1 MHLLDKVHLSDWLQ
15 RLSDLTI
22 SREVLE
28 PLIFQLAVIL
38 AAFLLAWGFR
48 AATRS
53 WIDRLAQRIV
63 AQFRALRIPAELL
76 GLMVFCYA
84 WLELVVARRGIAEF
98 GGESRFVGVAASLTG
113 LWIVLR
119 ASALLLRDALLAR
132 AVATVAWIVFALD
145 ILGLLAPTQAALDN
159 LAITIGT
166 LRLSVLLVLKAAFIV
181 AILLWIAHGLARVI
195 STRLQRV
202 AALSP
207 SVQVLTGN
215 LVRIALITVAL
226 LIGLNTV
233 GIDLTAF
240 AVFSGA
246 VGVGVGFGLQ
256 KIVSNFVSGII
267 LLLERSIKPG
277 DVIEVGSTYGPVTY
291 LGARYASVR
300 GRDGKEYLIP
310 NENLIS
316 NQVINWSYSSSLV
329 RLDVKFGV
337 AYSSDLHAVRN
348 LAAEAASRTNRVLVS
363 PRPVCHVTGFGDS
376 AVDMLLRFWI
386 DDPTNGVTNIKGEV
400 LLALWDSLNEHGIEI
415 PMPQREVRV
424 RELASPTMTRAREA
438 QSAQD

>member
-195 STRLQRV
+195 GTRLQRV
-202 AALSP
+202 ASAESL
-207 SVQVLTGN
+207 
-215 LVRIALITVAL
+215 
-226 LIGLNTV
+226 
-233 GIDLTAF
+233 
-240 AVFSGA
+240 GA
-246 VGVGVGFGLQ
+246 
-256 KIVSNFVSGII
+256 
-267 LLLERSIKPG
+267 
-277 DVIEVGSTYGPVTY
+277 GPVRQPYQDRTCFG
-291 LGARYASVR
+291 GAADRPQR
-300 GRDGKEYLIP
+300 GRHRPDRIC
-310 NENLIS
+310 
-316 NQVINWSYSSSLV
+316 
-329 RLDVKFGV
+329 
-337 AYSSDLHAVRN
+337 
-348 LAAEAASRTNRVLVS
+348 RV
-363 PRPVCHVTGFGDS
+363 
-376 AVDMLLRFWI
+376 
-386 DDPTNGVTNIKGEV
+386 
-400 LLALWDSLNEHGIEI
+400 
-415 PMPQREVRV
+415 
-424 RELASPTMTRAREA
+424 
-438 QSAQD
+438 